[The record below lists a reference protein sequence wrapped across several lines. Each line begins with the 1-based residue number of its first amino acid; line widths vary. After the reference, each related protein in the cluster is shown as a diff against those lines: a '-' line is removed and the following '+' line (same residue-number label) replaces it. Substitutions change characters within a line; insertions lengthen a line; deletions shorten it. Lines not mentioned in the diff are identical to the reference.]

1 MRACVVMLI
10 LPKSVIESPN
20 VGVVVEACKVSRV
33 PSFLLASPCTSCS
46 AAVGEITVPRAMNA
60 ERNRRVNV
68 SARAEGTMNNFQ
80 VADEHRFVS

>member
-1 MRACVVMLI
+1 
-10 LPKSVIESPN
+10 
-20 VGVVVEACKVSRV
+20 
-33 PSFLLASPCTSCS
+33 
-46 AAVGEITVPRAMNA
+46 VPRAMNA